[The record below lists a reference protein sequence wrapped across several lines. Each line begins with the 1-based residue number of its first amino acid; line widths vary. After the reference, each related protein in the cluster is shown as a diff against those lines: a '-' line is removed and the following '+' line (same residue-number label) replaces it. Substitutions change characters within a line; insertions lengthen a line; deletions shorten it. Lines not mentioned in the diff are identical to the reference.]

1 MKKSASLLALLT
13 LTILHE
19 ISTKT
24 IAAKVLVIF
33 TAIRKPRLTALE
45 VPHRLVPIEGQKE
58 IARRSKPC
66 RKHKNGVKNK

>member
-13 LTILHE
+13 LTVLHE

-24 IAAKVLVIF
+24 IAAKVLVVF

-45 VPHRLVPIEGQKE
+45 VHHRLVSIEGQKE
-58 IARRSKPC
+58 FVRRSKAVQKKW
-66 RKHKNGVKNK
+66 RK